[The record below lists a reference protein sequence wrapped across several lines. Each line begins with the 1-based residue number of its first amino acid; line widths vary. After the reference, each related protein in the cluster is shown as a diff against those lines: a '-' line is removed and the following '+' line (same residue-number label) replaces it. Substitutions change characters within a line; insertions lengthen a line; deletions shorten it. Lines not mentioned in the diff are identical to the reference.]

1 ISLAHKPS
9 QLAIGCFALER
20 DCCWLA
26 RKPIP
31 LARDCFRLARKPDS
45 LARNRQ
51 MLARKPF
58 RLAAHGFPLARRSCP
73 LARARWPLAPRP
85 PPAAVGPVLPAAGA
99 LSYSDAR
106 TCPAARRAAA
116 RWNAKAGRGCAGQ
129 LSHGPRRHVMSQN
142 LIDLSLDAE
151 RLGRL

>member
-1 ISLAHKPS
+1 PRLARNQISLARKPS
-9 QLAIGCFALER
+9 QLAVGWRGLER
-20 DCCWLA
+20 GRRGLA

-51 MLARKPF
+51 TLARKPF
-58 RLAAHGFPLARRSCP
+58 RLAVHCFPLARD
-73 LARARWPLAPRP
+73 RWPLAPCP

-99 LSYSDAR
+99 LSYSDVR

-116 RWNAKAGRGCAGQ
+116 RWNARAGRGCAGQ
-129 LSHGPRRHVMSQN
+129 L
-142 LIDLSLDAE
+142 
-151 RLGRL
+151 